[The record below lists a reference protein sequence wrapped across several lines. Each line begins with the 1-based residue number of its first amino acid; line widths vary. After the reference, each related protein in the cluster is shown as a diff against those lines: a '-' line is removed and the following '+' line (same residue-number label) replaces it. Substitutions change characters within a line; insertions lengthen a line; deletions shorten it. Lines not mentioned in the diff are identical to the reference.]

1 MADTEVKNGT
11 NGHVVDATGDHGS
24 KKGDI
29 TCDEKL
35 QSKIVRQVEHYFGD
49 YNLPR
54 DKFLKET
61 IQSDEGWV
69 SMDVMMK
76 FQRLAGLSEDPQVI
90 MSALKKGG
98 SGLMEVDEEKNKIR
112 RCPTLPLPEWNDARR
127 EELMNNT
134 VYVKGFEK
142 TKTTL
147 DDLLEFFGKYPN
159 VLNVTKRL
167 YEDRKDPERKKHF
180 KGSVFVVFKDR
191 DGAEKFMD
199 TKSVK
204 SPDGNEELIRKWQKD
219 YMEEQDKEFD
229 EKRKQRSDWKRSTEK
244 AKELARSI
252 GLEVKKES
260 SDLQD
265 KNESSDIL
273 DNAEKAKAPAT
284 SNSSEVK
291 KESSD
296 LQSKNES
303 PELLD
308 KNESSDFQMKGR
320 GGQKRRGSF
329 SQGRGAKRGRG
340 GSRGGRGCYNCN
352 QDGHKAKD
360 CPDGGGDSCFN
371 CKQVGHMK
379 KDCPDGGDRSCFNCK
394 QDGHMKKDCPE
405 PDRRNQPKTEKGDSK
420 VKTEGCDSAI
430 AP

>member
-1 MADTEVKNGT
+1 MGSNVIMADTEVKNGT
-11 NGHVVDATGDHGS
+11 NGHVVDATGDHGP

-90 MSALKKGG
+90 LSALKKGG

-180 KGSVFVVFKDR
+180 KGSVFVVFNDR
-191 DGAEKFMD
+191 DSAEKFMD
-199 TKSVK
+199 MKSVK

-244 AKELARSI
+244 AKELARSNS
-252 GLEVKKES
+252 LEVKKES
-260 SDLQD
+260 SDH
-265 KNESSDIL
+265 
-273 DNAEKAKAPAT
+273 
-284 SNSSEVK
+284 
-291 KESSD
+291 
-296 LQSKNES
+296 QSKNES
-303 PELLD
+303 PDLID

-320 GGQKRRGSF
+320 GGHKRRGSF

-379 KDCPDGGDRSCFNCK
+379 KDCPDGGGSSCFNCKQVGHMKKDCPDGGGRSCYNCK

-420 VKTEGCDSAI
+420 FKTEGCDSAI

>member
-1 MADTEVKNGT
+1 MGSNVIMADTEVKNGT
-11 NGHVVDATGDHGS
+11 NGHVVDATGDHGP
-24 KKGDI
+24 KKGDF
-29 TCDEKL
+29 TCNEKL

-98 SGLMEVDEEKNKIR
+98 SGLMEIDDEKNKIR

-127 EELMNNT
+127 QELMNNT

-191 DGAEKFMD
+191 DSAEKFMD
-199 TKSVK
+199 MKSVK

-244 AKELARSI
+244 AKELARSV

-260 SDLQD
+260 SELQD
-265 KNESSDIL
+265 KNETPD
-273 DNAEKAKAPAT
+273 
-284 SNSSEVK
+284 
-291 KESSD
+291 
-296 LQSKNES
+296 
-303 PELLD
+303 LLD
-308 KNESSDFQMKGR
+308 KNESSDFQMKSR
-320 GGQKRRGSF
+320 GGHKRRASF

-340 GSRGGRGCYNCN
+340 GGRGGRGWYNCN

-360 CPDGGGDSCFN
+360 CPDGGGNSCFN

-379 KDCPDGGDRSCFNCK
+379 KDCPEDGEGRSCFNCK
-394 QDGHMKKDCPE
+394 QDGHIKKDCPE
-405 PDRRNQPKTEKGDSK
+405 PDRRNQPKTENSDSI
-420 VKTEGCDSAI
+420 VKTEGCDSAV

>member
-1 MADTEVKNGT
+1 MGSNVIMADTEVKNGT
-11 NGHVVDATGDHGS
+11 NGHVVDATGDHGP
-24 KKGDI
+24 KKGDF

-127 EELMNNT
+127 QELMDNT

-142 TKTTL
+142 TNTTL
-147 DDLLEFFGKYPN
+147 DDLLSFFGKFPN

-191 DGAEKFMD
+191 ESAQKFMEI
-199 TKSVK
+199 KSVK
-204 SPDGNEELIRKWQKD
+204 SPDEK
-219 YMEEQDKEFD
+219 DKEFED
-229 EKRKQRSDWKRSTEK
+229 KKKQRREEKQSHKK
-244 AKELARSI
+244 AKEFSKSGDAA
-252 GLEVKKES
+252 
-260 SDLQD
+260 
-265 KNESSDIL
+265 
-273 DNAEKAKAPAT
+273 DNA
-284 SNSSEVK
+284 
-291 KESSD
+291 
-296 LQSKNES
+296 
-303 PELLD
+303 
-308 KNESSDFQMKGR
+308 
-320 GGQKRRGSF
+320 
-329 SQGRGAKRGRG
+329 
-340 GSRGGRGCYNCN
+340 
-352 QDGHKAKD
+352 
-360 CPDGGGDSCFN
+360 
-371 CKQVGHMK
+371 
-379 KDCPDGGDRSCFNCK
+379 
-394 QDGHMKKDCPE
+394 
-405 PDRRNQPKTEKGDSK
+405 KGDEA
-420 VKTEGCDSAI
+420 TENFELPHGSVLHLQ
-430 AP
+430 

>member
-147 DDLLEFFGKYPN
+147 DDLLEFFGKYQN

-191 DGAEKFMD
+191 DSAEKFMD
-199 TKSVK
+199 MKSVK

-219 YMEEQDKEFD
+219 YLEEKDKEFED
-229 EKRKQRSDWKRSTEK
+229 KKKQRREEKQSQKK
-244 AKELARSI
+244 AKEFARGGDSKEDEKDEPSENIELPLGAVLELQGFTENGDTKREDIKEKLVEDFEIEATSVAFVYYNKGETNAKLRFQNEGAAKKLAVVMKEKLGDKQWFVKDTEI
-252 GLEVKKES
+252 QYKVLEGDEES
-260 SDLQD
+260 SFLQQC
-265 KNESSDIL
+265 KKDI
-273 DNAEKAKAPAT
+273 AERKLQG
-284 SNSSEVK
+284 K
-291 KESSD
+291 KSH
-296 LQSKNES
+296 KRRGG
-303 PELLD
+303 
-308 KNESSDFQMKGR
+308 FGGGR
-320 GGQKRRGSF
+320 GGKRQR
-329 SQGRGAKRGRG
+329 A
-340 GSRGGRGCYNCN
+340 Y
-352 QDGHKAKD
+352 
-360 CPDGGGDSCFN
+360 
-371 CKQVGHMK
+371 
-379 KDCPDGGDRSCFNCK
+379 
-394 QDGHMKKDCPE
+394 
-405 PDRRNQPKTEKGDSK
+405 
-420 VKTEGCDSAI
+420 
-430 AP
+430 

>member
-1 MADTEVKNGT
+1 MAETEVKNGT

-24 KKGDI
+24 KKGDF

-147 DDLLEFFGKYPN
+147 YDLLEFFGKYQN

-180 KGSVFVVFKDR
+180 KGSVFVVFKDKES
-191 DGAEKFMD
+191 AQKFMD
-199 TKSVK
+199 LESLQ
-204 SPDGNEELIRKWQKD
+204 SPDEKEELIRKWQKD
-219 YMEEQDKEFD
+219 YLDEKDKEFED
-229 EKRKQRSDWKRSTEK
+229 KKKQRREEKNSNKK
-244 AKELARSI
+244 AKEFAKTGDTTESANGDETTEKFELPLGALLHLEGFAENGDTKREDIKEKLEQDFEMDAASVAFVYYNKGETNAKLRSR
-252 GLEVKKES
+252 KK
-260 SDLQD
+260 
-265 KNESSDIL
+265 
-273 DNAEKAKAPAT
+273 
-284 SNSSEVK
+284 
-291 KESSD
+291 
-296 LQSKNES
+296 
-303 PELLD
+303 
-308 KNESSDFQMKGR
+308 M
-320 GGQKRRGSF
+320 
-329 SQGRGAKRGRG
+329 
-340 GSRGGRGCYNCN
+340 
-352 QDGHKAKD
+352 
-360 CPDGGGDSCFN
+360 
-371 CKQVGHMK
+371 
-379 KDCPDGGDRSCFNCK
+379 
-394 QDGHMKKDCPE
+394 
-405 PDRRNQPKTEKGDSK
+405 QPKNL
-420 VKTEGCDSAI
+420 
-430 AP
+430 PML

>member
-1 MADTEVKNGT
+1 MGSNVIMADTEVKNGT
-11 NGHVVDATGDHGS
+11 NGHVVDATGDHGP

-90 MSALKKGG
+90 LSALKKGG

-191 DGAEKFMD
+191 DSAEKFMD
-199 TKSVK
+199 MKSVK

-260 SDLQD
+260 SDLQ
-265 KNESSDIL
+265 
-273 DNAEKAKAPAT
+273 
-284 SNSSEVK
+284 
-291 KESSD
+291 
-296 LQSKNES
+296 SKNES
-303 PELLD
+303 PDLID

-320 GGQKRRGSF
+320 GGHKRRGSF

-360 CPDGGGDSCFN
+360 CPDGGGNSCFN

-379 KDCPDGGDRSCFNCK
+379 KDCPEDGEGRSCFNCK
-394 QDGHMKKDCPE
+394 QDGHIKKDCPE
-405 PDRRNQPKTEKGDSK
+405 SDRRNQPKTENSDSI
-420 VKTEGCDSAI
+420 VKTEGCDSTV